1 VDIMADG
8 DAGIITKGFVG
19 RPREARGVV
28 NSLDMADA
36 QWTVR
41 GVPAKVRTRAL
52 NASVATGMTA
62 GNWLTDA
69 IFSYS
74 GADGKPASA
83 SGWLKVPAPSVPP
96 DLAKLLADLQMR
108 IPKVEDDC
116 QKPLFVH
123 HLEDGLK

>member
-1 VDIMADG
+1 MADG
-8 DAGIITKGFVG
+8 YADLIAKDFMG
-19 RPREARGVV
+19 RPREARDVV
-28 NSLDMADA
+28 NSWDEADA
-36 QWTVR
+36 QWTVPR
-41 GVPAKVRTRAL
+41 VPANVRTMAL
-52 NASVATGMTA
+52 EASVARGTTA

-74 GADGKPASA
+74 RADGKPVSA

>member
-1 VDIMADG
+1 MAYG
-8 DAGIITKGFVG
+8 DAGIITKGFVE
-19 RPREARGVV
+19 RPREARDVV
-28 NSLDMADA
+28 NSLDVADA
-36 QWTVR
+36 QWKGR
-41 GVPAKVRTRAL
+41 GVPSKVHTMAL
-52 NASVATGMTA
+52 NATGARGMTA

-74 GADGKPASA
+74 RADGKPVSA

-108 IPKVEDDC
+108 IPRVEDDC

-123 HLEDGLK
+123 HLEDGLR